1 MNDPFAYQSAHRRMA
16 WLLRLSTATNVVLG
30 LCLVGVS
37 GALTV
42 LMPLKEVR
50 PALITLKGAEDQIIH
65 IEPLEKGV
73 EGFELLL
80 EAMARR
86 YVKNLLEID
95 DATQEPRFREAFAM
109 TTQSYYKKFRDERIE
124 SKAIQEALDSGLT
137 REILIESAAKVSENK
152 GIYTYAVDFVQV
164 DRRRGVEV
172 ERKPLRAYLA
182 MTTAASSVA
191 APQRYDN
198 PLGIV
203 VQDLTLK
210 EKRPTP

>member
-65 IEPLEKGV
+65 IEPLEKGAA
-73 EGFELLL
+73 GFELLL

-95 DATQEPRFREAFAM
+95 DATQGPRFREAFAM

-182 MTTAASSVA
+182 MTTAPSSVA